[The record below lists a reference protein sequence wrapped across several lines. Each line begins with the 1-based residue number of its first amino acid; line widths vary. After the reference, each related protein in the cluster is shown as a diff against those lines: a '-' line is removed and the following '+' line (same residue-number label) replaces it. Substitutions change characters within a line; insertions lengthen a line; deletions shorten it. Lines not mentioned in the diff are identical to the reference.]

1 MVEKFPAV
9 VEITSVIKMV
19 VMSLAGAV
27 PVMLQ
32 LTVETSP
39 VQDCAKYGYM
49 TSMCWG
55 WVEV

>member
-9 VEITSVIKMV
+9 VEMKSVTMMV
-19 VMSLAGAV
+19 VISLAGAV

-39 VQDCAKYGYM
+39 VQDCAKYGYLN
-49 TSMCWG
+49 SMCWG